1 MESTDL
7 KSIRFSAVQIA
18 ANLYQEA
25 GIYAINTALLD
36 PGKKLD
42 PTKILKELKEE
53 HALFYQMG
61 INGHVN
67 GMPSPITY
75 IPGSALSTAEKVKC
89 VLGQAEV
96 IYEYITTGKLSE

>member
-18 ANLYQEA
+18 ANLYQDA
-25 GIYAINTALLD
+25 GVYAINTALID

-42 PTKILKELKEE
+42 PTKILKDLKEE

-61 INGHVN
+61 VNGHVN
-67 GMPSPITY
+67 GTPSPITY
-75 IPGSALSTAEKVKC
+75 IPGSVLSTAEKVKC
-89 VLGQAEV
+89 ILEQANI
-96 IYEYITTGKLSE
+96 IYNYITTGELS